1 MAYTKFTGWENTT
14 LPVKMRAA
22 LANMEDGISQG
33 ISDAAAAQAK
43 ADAALPKAGGAMS
56 GPIDMNSKK
65 ITELATPTADGD
77 AANKSY
83 VDAGDATATA
93 AAATAKSAADAA
105 AATANAALPKAGGTM
120 TGAINMGSKQI
131 TNLAAPTADAHAATK
146 KYVDDAASDVAAQIG
161 DYLPK
166 AGGAMSGPIDM
177 NSQKITEVPTPQ
189 ANTDAA
195 NKKYVDDTVSPV
207 SSVANSAAST
217 ASTANTTATNA
228 KSAIDTH
235 VANKENPHEVTYSQT
250 GAAAEDHNHAAGDIT
265 SGTLGVARGGTGK
278 ASHTSNAVL
287 TGNGTS
293 AVKNVATASGAL
305 FATAANGAPSF
316 GTLPVAQGGTGA
328 TTAANALKNLGLTAT
343 AAELNKMD
351 GVTATTTE
359 LNYVDGVTSNIQT
372 QLNQL
377 SSEIANLDGIIVHDQ
392 TNNIDYRVSMILIN
406 GKPAISYQQV

>member
-33 ISDAAAAQAK
+33 ISDAAAAQSTANTAVANAATAQAAADAAQSTANTAVANAATAQDAAEAAQDTADAAK
-43 ADAALPKAGGAMS
+43 STADAALPKAGGTMS
-56 GPIDMNSKK
+56 GP
-65 ITELATPTADGD
+65 
-77 AANKSY
+77 
-83 VDAGDATATA
+83 
-93 AAATAKSAADAA
+93 
-105 AATANAALPKAGGTM
+105 
-120 TGAINMGSKQI
+120 INMGSKNI

-189 ANTDAA
+189 AGTDVA
-195 NKKYVDDTVSPV
+195 NKNYVDDTVSPV
-207 SSVANSAAST
+207 STVANSAAST
-217 ASTANTTATNA
+217 ASAANTTATNA

-250 GAAAEDHNHAAGDIT
+250 GAAAEDHDHAAGDIT

-293 AVKNVATASGAL
+293 AVNNVATASGAL

-328 TTAANALKNLGLTAT
+328 TIAANALKNLGLTAT

-372 QLNQL
+372 QLDAL